1 MKLTPSQC
9 KTFWRLWSAIA
20 RRARWDAQEAESERR
35 ALIERAGFQSLTAVD
50 PLTGFD
56 RVLAE
61 LNAILHPDNL
71 NAQLRQVNMPRIRL
85 IHAIR
90 QLQDEP
96 YILAIARDKF
106 ARSDWE
112 NLPLP
117 QLHQLRMTLAASSRR
132 RAISTQFKT
141 TNNLAR

>member
-1 MKLTPSQC
+1 
-9 KTFWRLWSAIA
+9 
-20 RRARWDAQEAESERR
+20 
-35 ALIERAGFQSLTAVD
+35 
-50 PLTGFD
+50 
-56 RVLAE
+56 
-61 LNAILHPDNL
+61 
-71 NAQLRQVNMPRIRL
+71 MPRIRL

-117 QLHQLRMTLAASSRR
+117 QLHQLRMTLAARSRR